1 MTCQP
6 TVPGRS
12 WDWSHRLGP
21 HFCLSA
27 GRRQWDG
34 KADAMAKINYGS
46 TDSGDAD
53 YDPELVRIAKQYEG
67 KPVSL
72 DAALL
77 EYKLQK
83 VLGN

>member
-1 MTCQP
+1 
-6 TVPGRS
+6 
-12 WDWSHRLGP
+12 
-21 HFCLSA
+21 
-27 GRRQWDG
+27 
-34 KADAMAKINYGS
+34 MAKINYGS